1 MKGDEGRAFGGERR
15 GRYEGKGTSGPRGMN
30 QAEQTLNFE
39 IRYRRTKATHHW
51 RPNRGYARGTPW
63 PITILHSPVT
73 PPRAA
78 SLSGNWPPP
87 PSRQLE
93 NSIYTYI
100 YIYIHV
106 ANIGSGEIRR
116 RCVCERRTT
125 TGDAKISTP
134 LLRVGHLER
143 CPEAVKT
150 KEF

>member
-100 YIYIHV
+100 YIYTWQILV
-106 ANIGSGEIRR
+106 VERYGGDVFARGGRR
-116 RCVCERRTT
+116 RGMQKFQPLSFELVTWSVVRRRSRRRNF
-125 TGDAKISTP
+125 K
-134 LLRVGHLER
+134 
-143 CPEAVKT
+143 
-150 KEF
+150 